1 MILYDVSCDI
11 CSEARVFSL
20 KTKIRELH
28 KTFYF
33 IHGKDICSG
42 CVTTALLGN
51 SYPAPK
57 TIERELTNRI
67 LSQAERVIFFSKK

>member
-57 TIERELTNRI
+57 TIERELTK
-67 LSQAERVIFFSKK
+67 SEKKKVIEYFHKQRG